1 MTEEILKE
9 LWKIEDL
16 SACKDG
22 MALADDFIK
31 SCLLA
36 LDSGNTSN
44 FNARFENF
52 KRHRDTCEKCSAL
65 EAVA

>member
-16 SACKDG
+16 SACKEA
-22 MALADDFIK
+22 MSLAHAFIK
-31 SCLLA
+31 SCVSSLE
-36 LDSGNTSN
+36 SGNSSN

-52 KRHRDTCEKCSAL
+52 KRHRDTCEKCSGL

>member
-1 MTEEILKE
+1 MTEEILAE

-22 MALADDFIK
+22 MGMAHDFLRSCISALQ
-31 SCLLA
+31 
-36 LDSGNTSN
+36 SGNASN

-52 KRHRDTCEKCSAL
+52 KRHRDTCEKCSGFQPA
-65 EAVA
+65 A

>member
-22 MALADDFIK
+22 MSMAHDFLK

-36 LDSGNTSN
+36 LESGDASN
-44 FNARFENF
+44 FIARFENF
-52 KRHRDTCEKCSAL
+52 RRHRDTCEKCSAL

>member
-22 MALADDFIK
+22 ISLAHDFIK
-31 SCLLA
+31 SCVTSLE
-36 LDSGNTSN
+36 SGNSSN

-52 KRHRDTCEKCSAL
+52 KRHRDTCEKCSGL

>member
-22 MALADDFIK
+22 MALAHDFIK
-31 SCLLA
+31 SCLSSLGT
-36 LDSGNTSN
+36 GNPAN

-52 KRHRDTCEKCSAL
+52 KRHRDACEKCSGL